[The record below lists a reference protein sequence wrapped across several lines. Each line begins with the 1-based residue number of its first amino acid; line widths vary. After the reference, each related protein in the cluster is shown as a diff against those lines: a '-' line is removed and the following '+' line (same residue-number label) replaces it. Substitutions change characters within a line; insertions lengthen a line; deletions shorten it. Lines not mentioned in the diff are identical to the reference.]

1 MRAQRAA
8 RHHHFKARVI
18 IKNVRDAQAIGDN
31 AQMIMV
37 EQRARHLLNRRS
49 NRDKYRGAIRNIV
62 SHGFRNGFFLLR
74 PGDLSLLKGGIDHT
88 GRSASAAV
96 MTRNQPLLA

>member
-1 MRAQRAA
+1 MPLLCGRSVPSL
-8 RHHHFKARVI
+8 KARVI

-49 NRDKYRGAIRNIV
+49 NLVINIV
-62 SHGFRNGFFLLR
+62 EYHLEYS
-74 PGDLSLLKGGIDHT
+74 
-88 GRSASAAV
+88 
-96 MTRNQPLLA
+96 QPRLPQ

>member
-8 RHHHFKARVI
+8 VHHHFKARVI
-18 IKNVRDAQAIGDN
+18 IKNARRAGYCDKA
-31 AQMIMV
+31 IMV

-49 NRDKYRGAIRNIV
+49 NRDKYREPSEYKSATA
-62 SHGFRNGFFLLR
+62 SAMAFFSASR
-74 PGDLSLLKGGIDHT
+74 DLPLLKGGIDHT

>member
-1 MRAQRAA
+1 M
-8 RHHHFKARVI
+8 
-18 IKNVRDAQAIGDN
+18 RDAQAIGDN

>member
-1 MRAQRAA
+1 MPLLCGRSVAA
-8 RHHHFKARVI
+8 EHHHFKTRVI

-62 SHGFRNGFFLLR
+62 SHGFRNGFFSCVR
-74 PGDLSLLKGGIDHT
+74 ETSRCSK
-88 GRSASAAV
+88 AV
-96 MTRNQPLLA
+96 LTTLDALPAPP